1 MARKIEVRDAG
12 EVIGWVVEGG
22 TWIDA
27 PGHRSTDIL
36 LRGGTYAQIERFF
49 ISGRSAAR
57 QASPKGART
66 RTNTASTS
74 AIRSGWRYPTV

>member
-1 MARKIEVRDAG
+1 MTKRITIRDAG

-36 LRGGTYAQIERFF
+36 LRGGTYEQIERFF
-49 ISGRSAAR
+49 YQRSQHRAPRDSEGRTYQDEYSFHFGEA
-57 QASPKGART
+57 
-66 RTNTASTS
+66 
-74 AIRSGWRYPTV
+74 